1 MAEKKNT
8 GSSMESVYVAP
19 PKEEPAIQEP
29 EKKEGY
35 IKTLIALMKKE
46 GKNYTTRDDVLHWAA
61 EVDNDEKNP
70 LKGDVASV
78 FSRLT
83 APDME
88 TWKNHQKKLNGDDSD
103 PSLVPAAAPDKN
115 DKNKQANNID
125 EEDLYKWSKKKV

>member
-1 MAEKKNT
+1 MAEKKDL
-8 GSSMESVYVAP
+8 SKSYVAP
-19 PKEEPAIQEP
+19 QENKES
-29 EKKEGY
+29 Y

-46 GKNYTTRDDVLHWAA
+46 GKSYTTRDDVLQWAA

-88 TWKNHQKKLNGDDSD
+88 AWKNHQKKLNGDDSD

-115 DKNKQANNID
+115 DKDKQANNID